1 MKTSHIMASMALAAL
16 CAVTPA
22 HALDGETL
30 DIGPAGATDVLTIDA
45 STNTQV
51 FVGILQDFQALYPG
65 MRVVYTEL
73 PTQTLYDDALA
84 RRAGRASATA
94 TATSTASSSPSASA
108 TAAGS
113 PSASVRPSPDLIISS
128 SMDLQT
134 KLVNDGYAQPHVSPE
149 TTALP
154 DWARWRNEVFSIGG
168 EAMTIVYNTHAM
180 TAHDAPRSRQQLLA
194 MLRDPARLLQGK
206 IGTYDVAHSGIG
218 YMAAT
223 QDARRDSMAGALWA
237 AMGNSA
243 AVVDEYSDG
252 LLDRIERGELTLGYN
267 VLESYAQRRIAAGAP
282 LAIVRP
288 DDYTLVVSRVALIP
302 RDARRPELAGRF
314 LDYVLSARG
323 QETMQRESRM
333 LTVRTDLDAQA
344 LTGAMRP
351 VALGT
356 GLLVYL
362 DDLKRQGFLQAWR
375 GAIGQQRGSA
385 GH

>member
-1 MKTSHIMASMALAAL
+1 MKTHLIMASIALAAL
-16 CAVTPA
+16 CAVAPA

-30 DIGPAGATDVLTIDA
+30 DIGPAEATEVLTIDA

-51 FVGILQDFQALYPG
+51 FLGILRDFHSLYPG

-73 PTQTLYDDALA
+73 PTQTLYDAALT
-84 RRAGRASATA
+84 RRAVPGP
-94 TATSTASSSPSASA
+94 ASSMAPESAPAWARS
-108 TAAGS
+108 
-113 PSASVRPSPDLIISS
+113 RPDLIISS

-154 DWARWRNEVFSIGG
+154 EWARWRNEVFSIGG
-168 EAMTIVYNTHAM
+168 EAMTFVYNTHAM
-180 TAHDAPRSRQQLLA
+180 AARDAPRSRQQLLA
-194 MLRDPARLLQGK
+194 MLRDPAQPLQGR

-237 AMGNSA
+237 AMGNRA
-243 AVVDEYSDG
+243 AVVDAYSDG

-282 LAIVRP
+282 LGIVRP

-302 RDARRPELAGRF
+302 RDAHRPELARRF

-344 LTGAMRP
+344 FTGAMRP

-362 DDLKRQGFLQAWR
+362 DDLKRQNFLQAWR
-375 GAIGQQRGSA
+375 GAIGQRAASA
-385 GH
+385 GQ

>member
-1 MKTSHIMASMALAAL
+1 MKARILLAWALAAL
-16 CAVTPA
+16 CMAAPV

-30 DIGPAGATDVLTIDA
+30 DIGPADAADVLTIDA

-51 FVGILQDFQALYPG
+51 FLGILKDFQALYPG
-65 MRVVYTEL
+65 MRLVYTEL
-73 PTQTLYDDALA
+73 PTQTLYEDARA
-84 RRAGRASATA
+84 RRTA
-94 TATSTASSSPSASA
+94 
-108 TAAGS
+108 
-113 PSASVRPSPDLIISS
+113 PDLIVSS

-149 TTALP
+149 TAALP
-154 DWARWRNEVFSIGG
+154 EWARWRNEVFSIGG
-168 EAMTIVYNTHAM
+168 EAMTIVYNTRAM
-180 TAHDAPRSRQQLLA
+180 TARDAPRSRQQLLA
-194 MLRDPARLLQGK
+194 MLRDPARPLQGR

-302 RDARRPELAGRF
+302 RDARRPELARRF

-362 DDLKRQGFLQAWR
+362 DDLKRQSFLQAWR
-375 GAIGQQRGSA
+375 GALCHRDCRPA
-385 GH
+385 DADR